1 MKNQKVIFWV
11 STSLIFLF
19 EGVIQVL
26 TYGSPDSVKMMMHLG
41 YPAYFT
47 PFLTVM
53 KVLGALAIIVPQV
66 PARVKEWAY
75 AGISFTLIGALVSN
89 VAVDGL
95 QIGMVVFVG
104 VVFAILAASYSSY
117 HKIHHLK

>member
-1 MKNQKVIFWV
+1 
-11 STSLIFLF
+11 
-19 EGVIQVL
+19 
-26 TYGSPDSVKMMMHLG
+26 
-41 YPAYFT
+41 
-47 PFLTVM
+47 M